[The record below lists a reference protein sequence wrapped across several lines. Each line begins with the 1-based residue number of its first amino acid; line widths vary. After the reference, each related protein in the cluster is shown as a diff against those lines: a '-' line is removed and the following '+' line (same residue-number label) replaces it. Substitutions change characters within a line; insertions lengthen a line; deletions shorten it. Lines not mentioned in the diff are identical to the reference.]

1 MTVVRRLVVDPAS
14 VFLGIAAHCTEEMWL
29 GSYRTTRQ
37 WEDEMYE
44 SLSCDVDSEE
54 KGGEEDVM
62 DIVAEDCALG
72 EDEGEA

>member
-1 MTVVRRLVVDPAS
+1 MRVGDTVV
-14 VFLGIAAHCTEEMWL
+14 AATDGL
-29 GSYRTTRQ
+29 F
-37 WEDEMYE
+37 DN
-44 SLSCDVDSEE
+44 VEE